1 MARINNYIKDDIV
14 EPTDIVIG
22 TEQSTGKTK
31 NYSID
36 SIRNF
41 FVTETNV
48 GGIIFK
54 KGSHLV
60 SGEFTANSNYFS
72 GLTEFKFNMIDSKGD
87 SITPIFSALKI
98 SLPTNGFVIKVE
110 DSAKQNKFILA
121 KILNI
126 IDGGTFFT
134 ITLDAIKNVGAGEL
148 VIGNNFSLEVGLYT
162 DTTSGVEWSNLLNKP
177 TTFTPSAH
185 NHIISDTIGLQ
196 AALDERFVSAEE
208 KAAITHI
215 NRPALNLVSGINT
228 GDQDLSGYEL
238 LSNKVISLS
247 GTSTNVQYPSAKLT
261 FDQLALKEDVFSKN
275 TAFNK
280 NYSTLATDIKV
291 NGVQSLGVL
300 DTLPR
305 ADHIHPIDTSREAVV
320 NKQNSLAIDGSGT
333 KYPTVD
339 AIRASNIPAESLNG
353 STFKTVQHI
362 QDLFHSAGWTSGGVI
377 TNAGGGVI
385 TVSSGTG
392 LIRATNSD
400 IATIFFTDFAASIPA
415 NVVLVDGSQNYIYV
429 EYNAGAPRVIATTI
443 ERADY
448 NTSFL
453 IGNVYRVGT
462 TLHIN
467 STTKTA
473 ISDHAAKMI
482 TFNKEVMPYARAN
495 GSMISEVATRGFA
508 ITAGTFWNGLV
519 RFTTNAFSTATGS
532 FFYFY
537 RNGVG
542 GWTKVAT
549 QTQINNTQFD
559 NGTGTLAT
567 LSNNKY
573 GVHWVFIDTDGDTYV
588 VYGQGDYTL
597 IEAQNAMVPSSLPV
611 EVTSHAFVVGKII
624 IQKSATAF
632 TQIESAFA
640 MGFTTAMA
648 SEHNSLAGLDTGNY
662 LHLTEAQKTIATQS
676 ATNTLS
682 GFVNAGSQTFG
693 GEKTFTLS
701 PIVPTPTTNTQA
713 TNKSYVDG
721 KVTDIITDGVTTIAP
736 SQNAVFDALALKE
749 DKSNKNIANGYA
761 GLDANLKINPSHLPA
776 LAVTDTFVVASQVA
790 MLALVAETGDVAV
803 RTDLN
808 KSFIL
813 RGTNPTLL
821 ADWQELLTPTD
832 AVQSVFGRSGTV
844 SAQANDYNADQILET
859 ATRVFLSPTE
869 KTAITHSNRSALD
882 LVSGTNTGDNAINNL
897 YSGLVSNA
905 THTGD
910 VTGATALTIATDAVT
925 NTKLANMAVNT
936 IKGRITAGTGDP
948 EDLTATQVRTII
960 TDADNRF
967 VSDAEKTTW
976 NAKQP
981 QLNGTGFVK
990 ASGAIIS
997 YDNTT
1002 YQPLLTN
1009 PITGTLITN
1018 KIPKASGTGTLTD
1031 SVISESGGN
1040 VGIGTVSP
1048 KGIVHCGISNS
1059 DVTPFLATGG
1069 SSYGWGMFYEN
1080 TFGNLWISRHE
1091 ADIYIPAITIARNNG
1106 NVIIGTTTD
1115 NGAKLQVNGS
1125 ATFASTVTATDFI
1138 GSSDERL
1145 KENIAVLV
1153 PKKINSVYKSFNMIG
1168 DEQVRVGVVAQ
1179 DLEVEHP
1186 EFVRTNEDGMK
1197 SVSYSDL
1204 HSAEIA
1210 YLKDKIDRLEEL
1222 VNKLM
1227 K

>member
-1 MARINNYIKDDIV
+1 M
-14 EPTDIVIG
+14 
-22 TEQSTGKTK
+22 
-31 NYSID
+31 
-36 SIRNF
+36 
-41 FVTETNV
+41 
-48 GGIIFK
+48 
-54 KGSHLV
+54 
-60 SGEFTANSNYFS
+60 
-72 GLTEFKFNMIDSKGD
+72 
-87 SITPIFSALKI
+87 
-98 SLPTNGFVIKVE
+98 
-110 DSAKQNKFILA
+110 
-121 KILNI
+121 
-126 IDGGTFFT
+126 
-134 ITLDAIKNVGAGEL
+134 AIKNINAEKIIVTTLTNEASPTSILSVSGVDIKTTETKTAFNKDFGTIGGTIAEGNHNHSLASLSEKSYNSLTDKPTIPTGIHEGYFDSGTKVGGDLIVKIGDYNYSSNGTSIEINDSSSVIDIKSGAGTL
-148 VIGNNFSLEVGLYT
+148 IFNGSDIRTYGGLSYT
-162 DTTSGVEWSNLLNKP
+162 RD
-177 TTFTPSAH
+177 
-185 NHIISDTIGLQ
+185 
-196 AALDERFVSAEE
+196 
-208 KAAITHI
+208 
-215 NRPALNLVSGINT
+215 GINYNLINT
-228 GDQDLSGYEL
+228 DVLTANRTQYFQDKSGTIALLTDIPSTPNLSGYEL
-238 LSNKVISLS
+238 LSNKVTSLS
-247 GTSTNVQYPSAKLT
+247 GSSTNAQYPSAKLT

-305 ADHIHPIDTSREAVV
+305 ADHIHPTDTSREAVV
-320 NKQNSLAIDGSGT
+320 NKQNSLATDGSGT

-353 STFKTVQHI
+353 SAFKTVQHI

-448 NTSFL
+448 NTNFL
-453 IGNVYRVGT
+453 IGAVYRVGT

-467 STTKTA
+467 STVKTA
-473 ISDHAAKMI
+473 ISDHAGKMI
-482 TFNKEVMPYARAN
+482 AFNKEVMPYARAN

-542 GWTKVAT
+542 GWTKVPT

-559 NGTGTLAT
+559 NGTGALAT

-573 GVHWVFIDTDGDTYV
+573 GIHWVFIDTDGDTYV

-597 IEAQNAMVPSSLPV
+597 IEAQNEMIPASLPV
-611 EVTSHAFVVGKII
+611 EITSHGFVVGKII
-624 IQKSATAF
+624 IQKSLTTFA
-632 TQIESAFA
+632 QIESAFA
-640 MGFTTAMA
+640 MGFSSAMA
-648 SEHNSLAGLDTGNY
+648 SEHNSLAGLQGGIAGQY
-662 LHLTEAQKTIATQS
+662 YHLTET
-676 ATNTLS
+676 
-682 GFVNAGSQTFG
+682 
-693 GEKTFTLS
+693 EKTDL
-701 PIVPTPTTNTQA
+701 
-713 TNKSYVDG
+713 G
-721 KVTDIITDGVTTIAP
+721 IA
-736 SQNAVFDALALKE
+736 K
-749 DKSNKNIANGYA
+749 
-761 GLDANLKINPSHLPA
+761 
-776 LAVTDTFVVASQVA
+776 VVANTPITGA
-790 MLALVAETGDVAV
+790 TKTKITYDAKGLVTAGADATTADIA
-803 RTDLN
+803 DSLN
-808 KSFIL
+808 KRYVS
-813 RGTNPTLL
+813 
-821 ADWQELLTPTD
+821 D
-832 AVQSVFGRSGTV
+832 A
-844 SAQANDYNADQILET
+844 
-859 ATRVFLSPTE
+859 E
-869 KTAITHSNRSALD
+869 KTAITHSNRTALD
-882 LVSGTNTGDNAINNL
+882 EVTSANGANTGDNAVNSN

-905 THTGD
+905 THTGE
-910 VTGATALTIATDAVT
+910 VTGSTALTITNDAVT
-925 NTKLANMAVNT
+925 NAKLSNMAVNT

-1125 ATFASTVTATDFI
+1125 ATFASTVTAT
-1138 GSSDERL
+1138 G
-1145 KENIAVLV
+1145 NILGANTV
-1153 PKKINSVYKSFNMIG
+1153 
-1168 DEQVRVGVVAQ
+1168 
-1179 DLEVEHP
+1179 
-1186 EFVRTNEDGMK
+1186 TNETDT
-1197 SVSYSDL
+1197 YTA
-1204 HSAEIA
+1204 SAKVTKMITLSQSEYNAIGT
-1210 YLKDKIDRLEEL
+1210 KD
-1222 VNKLM
+1222 VNTLYIIV
-1227 K
+1227 